1 MFLIVLLGSCNQNQE
16 NIKFNPD
23 NFKLTDLVTACD
35 YIDVLEEI
43 EKVRM
48 LIIKDSTL
56 SKEEKLGMFEFTMK
70 RNDIKKAM
78 KKKYTPEELKEC
90 PNYKREFWKSP

>member
-1 MFLIVLLGSCNQNQE
+1 
-16 NIKFNPD
+16 
-23 NFKLTDLVTACD
+23 
-35 YIDVLEEI
+35 VLEEI

-78 KKKYTPEELKEC
+78 KKNILLK
-90 PNYKREFWKSP
+90 S